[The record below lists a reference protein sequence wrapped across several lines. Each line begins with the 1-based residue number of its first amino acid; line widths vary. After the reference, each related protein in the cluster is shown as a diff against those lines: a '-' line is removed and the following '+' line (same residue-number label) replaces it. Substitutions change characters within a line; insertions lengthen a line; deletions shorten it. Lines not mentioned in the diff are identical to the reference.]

1 MKTKF
6 ILPLSCD
13 TGWVL
18 QQALIPLQAQY
29 NPPVNCV
36 MLCQGISPPFYMFS
50 FSHFL
55 WNENEGRKQKERVDY
70 IMGGSCTCAFSWFL
84 GTPSGSWPPVPFPN
98 VNALIWKPP
107 LQLKSSGGLSNT
119 SRELGSDSWS
129 RLSKILQCPTPS
141 VWPHAGTEN
150 HSRSWRWPTSHQC
163 RPQVGQGEPAP
174 MLVPWPFWVSTL
186 SGHIKPKKC

>member
-1 MKTKF
+1 MFWAFRPTSANSILDLQINTFTLKVLKLMPRGALKF
-6 ILPLSCD
+6 QIAFWGLTP
-13 TGWVL
+13 T
-18 QQALIPLQAQY
+18 
-29 NPPVNCV
+29 
-36 MLCQGISPPFYMFS
+36 
-50 FSHFL
+50 SHFL
-55 WNENEGRKQKERVDY
+55 WNEKEGRKQKERVDY

-98 VNALIWKPP
+98 VNALIWEPP